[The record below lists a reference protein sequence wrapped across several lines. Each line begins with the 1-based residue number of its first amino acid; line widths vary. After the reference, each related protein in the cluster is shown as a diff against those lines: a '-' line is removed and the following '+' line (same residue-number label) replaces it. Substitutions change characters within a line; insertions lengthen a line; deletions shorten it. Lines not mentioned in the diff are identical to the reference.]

1 MPTPLGLVGMV
12 QRLSLLVK
20 RPIRA
25 AVSRYGFALLSVL
38 AAFLTIFVL
47 RRFEVR
53 DPFASVFL
61 SAIAVSFLYGGT
73 GPGILAIVLSTVS
86 LQFFLHT
93 PGGWLR
99 VALRDLPV
107 FCVFLVVGVAI
118 YRFNRRLRRT
128 EHLLLQI
135 LEDLEA
141 RVAKRTAELTETNGK
156 LTQIIAEHRALLDAA
171 PFGIALFEP
180 GQERIVR
187 SCNRAYEEMLGF
199 EPGEIIGQPAPVPEN
214 ERETWNLQEQG
225 LRGGQRIE
233 SYETRRVRRDGS
245 EFYAT
250 IYARPLLEEDGTY
263 NGLLGVIIDDTK
275 RHEQDAEMLMLME
288 MVQNSPDFIGVAKVT
303 GEVVF
308 INKAGQRQ
316 FGLEGDEQ
324 VRQTNVFE
332 YFAQEQ
338 RALAM
343 EELNPTLVKQGQ
355 LEFETVARNFQT
367 GKHFPLRCT
376 CFVIP
381 DPRTREPA
389 FIAAV
394 AKDLSDR
401 RREEDE
407 LRRTGAYL
415 AEGQR
420 LSGTG
425 SWAWNTVTGE
435 TFWSQELF
443 RILGLDPEAV
453 KPSLAT
459 YMERI
464 HPDDRADV
472 ERVAGLAV
480 GERRD
485 VDHEYRIVLPDGT
498 IKQIRS
504 MGHPSVTASGQLE
517 LIMAAMD
524 VTEQHRREVDLQRSL
539 QKNEALLKERDALE
553 DQLRREN
560 ISLHEFTRALQ
571 VRFASIQREGFDR
584 IIGSSPTLEHLL
596 MMVAKVSRTDSTVLI
611 TGETGT
617 GKELVAHA
625 IHENS
630 KRAGI
635 PLVTVNCA
643 TLTDTIAASELFG
656 HERGAFTGAHERHLG
671 HFEAAN
677 GGTILLD
684 EVGELALETQAA
696 LLRVLDNQT
705 FQRVGSTTPIQIDV
719 RVLAA
724 TNRDLEAAV
733 RAGTFRQD
741 LYYRLISFP
750 IKVPALRERRED
762 IPLLAEHYIAVFAA
776 KYEKTIQTV
785 EKRSMEMLMSYDW
798 PGNVRELQKVIEA
811 SVILCD
817 RDTLSIDERLLSRD
831 LFDKRGALH
840 ASMPRPLQEDVLN
853 YQRARIEGA
862 LIKCNGQIGGPS
874 GTAAFLGIPVT
885 TLRHRLAALKIDP
898 NDFRGG
904 RRPDK

>member
-1 MPTPLGLVGMV
+1 MV
-12 QRLSLLVK
+12 QRSSFLMK
-20 RPIRA
+20 RPVRA
-25 AVSRYGFALLSVL
+25 AACRYGIAFLWVL
-38 AAFLTIFVL
+38 AAFLAIFVL

-61 SAIAVSFLYGGT
+61 TAIAVSFLYGGT
-73 GPGILAIVLSTVS
+73 GPGILSIALSTLS

-93 PGGWLR
+93 PGGWLH

-128 EHLLLQI
+128 EYLLEETLN
-135 LEDLEA
+135 DLEA
-141 RVAKRTAELTETNGK
+141 RVAARTVEVTETNGK
-156 LTQIIAEHRALLDAA
+156 LTQIIVEHKALLDAA
-171 PFGIALFEP
+171 PFGIALLEP

-199 EPGEIIGQPAPVPEN
+199 EPGEIIGQPAPLPEN
-214 ERETWNLQEQG
+214 ERETWNLQERG
-225 LRGGQRIE
+225 LRAGQRIE
-233 SYETRRVRRDGS
+233 NYETRRIRRDGS

-250 IYARPLLEEDGTY
+250 IFARPLLGEEGTY

-275 RHEQDAEMLMLME
+275 RYEQNAEMLMLRE
-288 MVQNSPDFIGVAKVT
+288 MIQNSPDFIGVAKVT
-303 GEVVF
+303 GEAVF

-324 VRQTNVFE
+324 VRQTNVYQ
-332 YFAQEQ
+332 YFAEEQ
-338 RALAM
+338 RTLAT
-343 EELNPTLVKQGQ
+343 EHLIPTLVKQGQ
-355 LEFETVARNFQT
+355 LEFETVARNFRT
-367 GKHFPLRCT
+367 GKHFPLHCT

-381 DPRTREPA
+381 DPRTKEPA

-401 RREEDE
+401 KREEDE
-407 LRRTGAYL
+407 LRRSGAYL

-420 LSGTG
+420 LSRIG

-453 KPSLAT
+453 KPSLAA
-459 YMERI
+459 YMERV
-464 HPDDRADV
+464 HPDDRAQV
-472 ERVAGLAV
+472 ERVAGVAV

-485 VDHEYRIVLPDGT
+485 VDHEYRIVLPGGT

-504 MGHPSVTASGQLE
+504 MGHPSLSASGVLE
-517 LIMAAMD
+517 LIVAAMD
-524 VTEQHRREVDLQRSL
+524 VTEQHQREADLQRSL
-539 QKNEALLKERDALE
+539 QQIEALLKEKDALE

-560 ISLHEFTRALQ
+560 VSLHEFTRALQ

-584 IIGSSPTLEHLL
+584 IIGSSPALERLL

-617 GKELVAHA
+617 GKELVAQA

-643 TLTDTIAASELFG
+643 TLTDTLAASELFG
-656 HERGAFTGAHERHLG
+656 HEKGAFTGAHERHLG
-671 HFEAAN
+671 HFEAAK

-696 LLRVLDNQT
+696 LLRVLDNQA
-705 FQRVGSTTPIQIDV
+705 FQRVGSTTPIRMDV

-733 RAGTFRQD
+733 KTGTFRED
-741 LYYRLISFP
+741 LYYRLRSFP

-776 KYEKTIQTV
+776 KYEKTIQSV
-785 EKRSMEMLMSYDW
+785 EKRSLEMLLSYDW

-811 SVILCD
+811 SVILCEGG
-817 RDTLSIDERLLSRD
+817 TLSIDERQLSRSVAHKQRSIEPS
-831 LFDKRGALH
+831 LQ
-840 ASMPRPLQEDVLN
+840 RPLQEDVLN
-853 YQRARIEGA
+853 YQRARIEDA
-862 LIKCNGQIGGPS
+862 LIKCNGQVGGSS
-874 GTAAFLGIPVT
+874 GAAALLGIPVT
-885 TLRHRLAALKIDP
+885 TLRHRMEALKIEP

-904 RRPDK
+904 QRLDK